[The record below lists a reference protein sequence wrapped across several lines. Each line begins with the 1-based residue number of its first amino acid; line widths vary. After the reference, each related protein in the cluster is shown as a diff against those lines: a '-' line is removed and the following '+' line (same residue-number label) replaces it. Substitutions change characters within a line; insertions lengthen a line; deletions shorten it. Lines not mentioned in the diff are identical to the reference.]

1 LLNHPLGSGIAPFF
15 PISVASS
22 GLYLPFHAFLFVCR
36 VPILVTLSCL
46 YFVLFSWLAVGS
58 LIKKAALWCILGIP
72 GIWWV
77 DIQIDG
83 VKRGRVYPV
92 IRIT

>member
-1 LLNHPLGSGIAPFF
+1 VPLLVAV
-15 PISVASS
+15 SV
-22 GLYLPFHAFLFVCR
+22 
-36 VPILVTLSCL
+36 T

-58 LIKKAALWCILGIP
+58 LIKKAALWTILGIP

-83 VKRGRVYPV
+83 VKRG
-92 IRIT
+92 